1 MDPNVAFAAQLMG
14 HHRLHPDV
22 IDKNLLFI
30 SPSIPFV
37 CQNVPSIKPFVCR
50 IYPFVIINK
59 IRNGFTLIELI
70 VTLTIAGIL
79 IALAAPAMKSFIF
92 DQRLTT
98 QANDFIADL
107 NFARSEAIKRAAN
120 VTICRQG
127 GSLTSPS
134 CNSSANWQ
142 AGRIVFVDSDGDSAI
157 DSGDTILRVRE
168 SLDGSNTMSVV
179 GSVALNSVV
188 IASTGLTTLSTGQE
202 AALRLCDSRGTV
214 AVTISVNY
222 TGRATSARSS
232 VSSCP

>member
-1 MDPNVAFAAQLMG
+1 MADRQL
-14 HHRLHPDV
+14 LP
-22 IDKNLLFI
+22 ITTFKKQILYF
-30 SPSIPFV
+30 PSLPFV
-37 CQNVPSIKPFVCR
+37 CFKLPFINPFVCNL
-50 IYPFVIINK
+50 YPFVG
-59 IRNGFTLIELI
+59 IRQNNRGFTLIELI

-79 IALAAPAMKSFIF
+79 IALAGPAMKSFIL

-107 NFARSEAIKRAAN
+107 NLARSEAIKRATN

-127 GSLTSPS
+127 GSLSSPS

-142 AGRIVFVDSDGDSAI
+142 TGRIVFVDSDGDSTI

-168 SLDGSNTMSVV
+168 SLDGSNTMTPV
-179 GSVALNSVV
+179 GSVTLGSIV

-214 AVTISVNY
+214 AMTISVNY
-222 TGRATSARSS
+222 TGRATSARST